1 MSKSNKQVVNITS
14 EYITLG
20 QLLKFVD
27 LIPSGAMAKE
37 YIQEHEIFVNNEYCK
52 MRGKKLYKGYVV
64 NIDNSIILEIS
75 NEG

>member
-37 YIQEHEIFVNNEYCK
+37 YIQEHEIFVN
-52 MRGKKLYKGYVV
+52 KKLYKGYVV